1 MPSQAHRV
9 NIKADRE
16 SVFEALSTAEG
27 WSSWF
32 TSDVTG
38 DFTVG
43 SEIVCDLDGRPT
55 IRLRVSDVRPGTGI
69 TFEALE
75 GPFAAPGA
83 TTSIV
88 LASDEDDRTTLD
100 LKHDTPPIPDGDLAA
115 CNTYWGILLGQ
126 LREYCQ
132 THNAATL
139 L

>member
-1 MPSQAHRV
+1 MMSLAHRI
-9 NIKADRE
+9 NIEAGQQ

-27 WSSWF
+27 WSRWF
-32 TSDVTG
+32 TPEVTG
-38 DFTVG
+38 DFTDG
-43 SEIVCDLDGRPT
+43 SEITCQPNGRSP
-55 IRLRVSDVRPGTGI
+55 IRLWVTSVQPGSTI

-83 TTSIV
+83 TTSIRLV
-88 LASDEDDRTTLD
+88 TADDGRTAVD
-100 LKHDTPPIPDGDLAA
+100 LRHDTPPIPEEDLAA

-132 THNAATL
+132 TRTAATL